1 MEGTPIIYVDIYRCM
16 TNNSMED
23 DALVVSPKELVR
35 YACKRKKFT
44 IKDVLLPPAVVLAA
58 PSFIDVFG
66 EQFFIEGVEKT
77 VLNNHYRVGG
87 MEMALIQSRTGG
99 PAMALDLE
107 VMITL
112 SASFFI
118 HIGFAGGLSSDMN
131 PGDIIISKGAL
142 SETGIPPLYGFHELL
157 VPSDPWLTN
166 SLIGCALRKIVPIR
180 SGVHWCTDAPY
191 REKKGKIAKYT
202 KEGALCVEMEGSAL
216 FGVSKFYKA
225 HAAAVY
231 VVSDVITEE
240 GWRQT
245 WYTEEM
251 LKGCRKAV
259 ELVGSFVQEYKAR

>member
-1 MEGTPIIYVDIYRCM
+1 MDIYRCM
-16 TNNSMED
+16 TSNSMED

-58 PSFIDVFG
+58 PSFIDIFG
-66 EQFFIEGVEKT
+66 DRFFIEGVEKT
-77 VLNNHYRVGG
+77 VINNHYRVGG
-87 MEMALIQSRTGG
+87 MDVALIQSRTGG
-99 PAMALDLE
+99 PAIALDLE

-112 SASFFI
+112 SASIFI
-118 HIGFAGGLSSDMN
+118 HVGFAGGLRSDMN

-142 SETGIPPLYGFHELL
+142 SETGIPPLYGFHEPL
-157 VPSDPWLTN
+157 VSSDPWLTN

-216 FGVSKFYKA
+216 FAVSKFYKA

-251 LKGCRKAV
+251 VKGCRKAV
-259 ELVGSFVQEYKAR
+259 ELVGSFMQEYKARYT